1 MYSVFV
7 SEGLSNAR
15 RQTIAAVT
23 VAATAFCLFS
33 LNSFFLPFYKKCA
46 RPHPFSFGTAT
57 KRPTDRPNDDHTNKR
72 RQGLLRRAKDEH
84 FKWVHFSLKSPLF
97 SDCCFCCCYVTRRN
111 LLGFLNHRVFVLYY
125 RNVGLSMYEWIM
137 PSCAGA
143 LKASLPKK
151 NQIESSS
158 QKIKKNVIK
167 KAEKWRRRALLPFCA
182 VMTKIVVNIVAVF
195 CFTLFL
201 L

>member
-57 KRPTDRPNDDHTNKR
+57 KRPTDRPYEQTKTRAFTTSKR
-72 RQGLLRRAKDEH
+72 RAFQVSALFVKVAVIFWLLLLLLLLLCYTPKFVGL
-84 FKWVHFSLKSPLF
+84 FKPP
-97 SDCCFCCCYVTRRN
+97 
-111 LLGFLNHRVFVLYY
+111 RVCFVLPQCWTI
-125 RNVGLSMYEWIM
+125 NVWMNYAFLCWCFEGVPPE
-137 PSCAGA
+137 
-143 LKASLPKK
+143 K

-167 KAEKWRRRALLPFCA
+167 RLKKWRRRALLPFCA